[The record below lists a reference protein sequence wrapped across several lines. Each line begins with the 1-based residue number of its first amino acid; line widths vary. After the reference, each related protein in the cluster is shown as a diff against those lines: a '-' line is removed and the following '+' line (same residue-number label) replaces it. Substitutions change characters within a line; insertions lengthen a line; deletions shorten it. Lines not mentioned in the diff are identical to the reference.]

1 MHTTT
6 GPAAGKTWLDSILPS
21 RARIDTDLLCAR
33 THVWQSACLPTQATS
48 LPAGHA
54 RARVAHRYPNA
65 LLTPVHQA
73 RGHGECGEAADCT
86 RALTREPRARREAGA
101 AVLRGWGGRPGRGR
115 DGRGGQAAG
124 GAGAL
129 SRPLGA
135 ARRPPPPPPPHPGA
149 RRPGRSWRRP
159 RGADSPPGPAPEVEA
174 RARGAGQRARMPR
187 EVACTLLLV
196 RPRRGRLR
204 PGPEAARP
212 QAPSCL
218 RTRLAGTLRARDA
231 AGLARCGPSASDVR
245 ESAEG
250 LGRKS
255 PQSLPL
261 APISRTRP
269 PRPERGRSLWA
280 RQGPPTWLRPLPSLG
295 PEQSGVMPRAA
306 NPLFRPRAGARRGQ
320 APFPGIGGGKLRA
333 RASAPRPPAEPRAAL
348 ARSRRPRSRPP
359 AARVPGLP
367 GRPPAPQI
375 QAQQV

>member
-1 MHTTT
+1 MHAAT

-21 RARIDTDLLCAR
+21 RARIDTNLLCAR
-33 THVWQSACLPTQATS
+33 THVWQSACLPTQAAS

-54 RARVAHRYPNA
+54 RARVAHRYPKA
-65 LLTPVHQA
+65 LLTPVHRA

-101 AVLRGWGGRPGRGR
+101 AGLRGWGGRPGRGR

-135 ARRPPPPPPPHPGA
+135 ARRPPPPPPPQPGA

-159 RGADSPPGPAPEVEA
+159 QGADSPSGPAPE
-174 RARGAGQRARMPR
+174 AGPGQA
-187 EVACTLLLV
+187 
-196 RPRRGRLR
+196 GR
-204 PGPEAARP
+204 PGGEDAEGGCPHPAARP
-212 QAPSCL
+212 APPRPPPARPRGRAS
-218 RTRLAGTLRARDA
+218 AGAQLPPDTAGRDA
-231 AGLARCGPSASDVR
+231 AGPGRCGPSASNVR

-250 LGRKS
+250 LGRKG

-269 PRPERGRSLWA
+269 PRPERGRSLRA
-280 RQGPPTWLRPLPSLG
+280 RQGPPTWLRPLPTLG

-306 NPLFRPRAGARRGQ
+306 NPLFCPRAGARRGQ

-348 ARSRRPRSRPP
+348 AHSRRPRSRPP
-359 AARVPGLP
+359 SARVPGLP